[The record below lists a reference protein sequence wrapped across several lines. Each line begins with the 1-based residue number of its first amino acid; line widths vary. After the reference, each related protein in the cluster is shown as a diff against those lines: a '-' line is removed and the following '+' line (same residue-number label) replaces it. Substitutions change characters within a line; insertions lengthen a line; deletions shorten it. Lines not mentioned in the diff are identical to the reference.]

1 METATR
7 QPPPPAGR
15 YSTAAE
21 AILVALREFEEDRG
35 PGALMP
41 GGELIKQVT
50 ALLEDRLRQKMLLP
64 DKLYPA
70 PGAGAATPCANWGQ
84 LSALQALECV
94 EKKARK
100 RECPETG
107 HVFMLTAKGRRA
119 AQLASDRS
127 TGLPPARSDTL
138 YPAPV
143 QSGLILLVDNREG
156 AGEQNHLVRHSR
168 RVCNGHV

>member
-1 METATR
+1 MLPGVGQGYRTLLNGDTDGKYPHAKRYVETATR

-100 RECPETG
+100 RECPETKRLG
-107 HVFMLTAKGRRA
+107 LETRFQPAVA
-119 AQLASDRS
+119 AW
-127 TGLPPARSDTL
+127 
-138 YPAPV
+138 
-143 QSGLILLVDNREG
+143 
-156 AGEQNHLVRHSR
+156 
-168 RVCNGHV
+168 